1 MRIGLLSDEYIYKQN
16 PAFFPDVPVNSKRKG
31 VRTVKKS
38 VIPFYDL
45 FAVAQVTMQNPYDLV
60 DEYAQAI
67 ELPNLF
73 EPAPVMIS
81 SGLPVIHPTTPKQK
95 SRVVAHNWSGGAS
108 SSGGVSL
115 FGLEEKNT
123 EPSADSPSKKTINA
137 LKKLRTDMIGQT
149 VGGAPNVFTQSSP
162 FKIFRPAT
170 AREDEL
176 AEAREDLEATTE
188 RPPSARN
195 NRGVAPGE
203 AEAEAEAPGDFF
215 LLPLYEFFSE

>member
-16 PAFFPDVPVNSKRKG
+16 PAFFPDVPGNSKRKG
-31 VRTVKKS
+31 VRTAKKS

-67 ELPNLF
+67 DLPNFF
-73 EPAPVMIS
+73 EPAPIMA
-81 SGLPVIHPTTPKQK
+81 HPTTPEQK
-95 SRVVAHNWSGGAS
+95 SRFAAQTWMGSGAS

-123 EPSADSPSKKTINA
+123 EPTGESADSPSKKTINA

-149 VGGAPNVFTQSSP
+149 VGGAPNVYTQSSP
-162 FKIFRPAT
+162 FKIYRVAT

-176 AEAREDLEATTE
+176 AEAREDLEATTG

-195 NRGVAPGE
+195 NRGAPGE
-203 AEAEAEAPGDFF
+203 AEAEAEAPGEFF
-215 LLPLYEFFSE
+215 LLPLYKFFSE

>member
-1 MRIGLLSDEYIYKQN
+1 MRNGLLSDEYIYKQN

-31 VRTVKKS
+31 VRSVKKS

-60 DEYAQAI
+60 DEYAQGI
-67 ELPNLF
+67 ELPILF
-73 EPAPVMIS
+73 EPAPVMI
-81 SGLPVIHPTTPKQK
+81 PTTPKQK
-95 SRVVAHNWSGGAS
+95 SRVVAHNWMGSGGAS

-115 FGLEEKNT
+115 FGLEEKIT

-162 FKIFRPAT
+162 FKIFRVAT

-203 AEAEAEAPGDFF
+203 AEAEAEAPGEFF
-215 LLPLYEFFSE
+215 LLPLYKFFSE